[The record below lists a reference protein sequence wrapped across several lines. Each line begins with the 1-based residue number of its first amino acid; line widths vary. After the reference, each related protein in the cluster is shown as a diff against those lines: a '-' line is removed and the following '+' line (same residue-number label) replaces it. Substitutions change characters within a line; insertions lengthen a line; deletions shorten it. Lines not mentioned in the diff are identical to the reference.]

1 MALALVKNL
10 SFVSGSVTYCDNSTR
25 PLVKIAAAEVSRG

>member
-10 SFVSGSVTYCDNSTR
+10 SLVSGSVTYCDNSTR
-25 PLVKIAAAEVSRG
+25 PLAQMAAAEVSLG